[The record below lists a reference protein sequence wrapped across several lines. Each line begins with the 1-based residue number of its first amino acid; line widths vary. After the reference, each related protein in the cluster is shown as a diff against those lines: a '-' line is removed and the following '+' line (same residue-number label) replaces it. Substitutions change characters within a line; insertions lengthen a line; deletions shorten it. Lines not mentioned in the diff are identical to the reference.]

1 MSFAHKVV
9 AWVMQQQGYLT
20 LPYLRGPLGRYQLLI
35 LPPGGG
41 YSREFWIGVCREGS

>member
-20 LPYLRGPLGRYQLLI
+20 LPYLRGPLGYQLLTLPCATLAKERDYLFI
-35 LPPGGG
+35 L
-41 YSREFWIGVCREGS
+41 

>member
-20 LPYLRGPLGRYQLLI
+20 LPYLRGPLGYQLLI
-35 LPPGGG
+35 LP
-41 YSREFWIGVCREGS
+41 YNITKVNRAL